1 MPFLNSQSLMVLL
14 VATTDSAMSPIHL
27 EVNSELQLGMVGK
40 FGKFVFYIKIKH
52 EVLRQIAKDS

>member
-1 MPFLNSQSLMVLL
+1 MPFLNSQSLMVFL

-40 FGKFVFYIKIKH
+40 FGKFLFYIKIKRAI
-52 EVLRQIAKDS
+52 LRQIAKGS

>member
-52 EVLRQIAKDS
+52 EV

>member
-1 MPFLNSQSLMVLL
+1 MPFLNSLSLMVFF

-27 EVNSELQLGMVGK
+27 EVNSELQLGTVGK

-52 EVLRQIAKDS
+52 EV